1 MNGPSQ
7 AIKSV
12 TLYQGVERIYNELRE
27 RGLDGDSALHESQL
41 AEFDQLHYYGT
52 EAVDEAIHALAI
64 SSNDRV
70 LDIGAGFGGPA
81 RHLASSTQCQVLA
94 VELQQDMHN
103 TGMYLTKRCQLDG
116 NVKHIHA
123 DIHDYGQTLAAA
135 GGVDH
140 IVSWLAFLHIP
151 DNKRLLQLCFD
162 SLRPGG
168 LLFFEDFHEQGP
180 FSEAERSSLA
190 NDLYCDELPTLAG
203 VRDNLEAV
211 GFEQIRV
218 DDLTSSWTTFI
229 AHRLDRWR
237 EARPRHLRVHGE
249 QIFAWLEQFYAV
261 ADHLFAGGNLGGLRA
276 MARKPG

>member
-1 MNGPSQ
+1 M
-7 AIKSV
+7 
-12 TLYQGVERIYNELRE
+12 
-27 RGLDGDSALHESQL
+27 
-41 AEFDQLHYYGT
+41 
-52 EAVDEAIHALAI
+52 
-64 SSNDRV
+64 
-70 LDIGAGFGGPA
+70 
-81 RHLASSTQCQVLA
+81 
-94 VELQQDMHN
+94 
-103 TGMYLTKRCQLDG
+103 
-116 NVKHIHA
+116 
-123 DIHDYGQTLAAA
+123 
-135 GGVDH
+135 DH

-190 NDLYCDELPTLAG
+190 SDLYCDELPTLAG

-229 AHRLDRWR
+229 AHRLDKWR